1 MVGLGALSAAEL
13 IDAAGQWSRAEN
25 AAAAAKLAV
34 MAEIFTRRTGGDAT
48 EREHWW
54 VDPDAAV
61 AAELAA
67 ALGVTRGLALAQTQR
82 GVVLRDRLPRVAALF
97 AAESSAT

>member
-1 MVGLGALSAAEL
+1 MCESIGELGELSAAEL
-13 IDAAGQWSRAEN
+13 IDAAQHWSRAEN

-48 EREHWW
+48 DREDWW

-67 ALGVTRGLALAQTQR
+67 ALG
-82 GVVLRDRLPRVAALF
+82 
-97 AAESSAT
+97 